1 MLKKAQSMDKYGD
14 AAVLEMYMKVLPE
27 IVRGVAE
34 PLGRVDKITVI
45 GGDKS
50 LGTTKITAQVAE
62 ILAQVP
68 DVVKSLT
75 GADIKK
81 FLKDKLSDESKP
93 AK

>member
-1 MLKKAQSMDKYGD
+1 MDKYGD

-27 IVRGVAE
+27 VVRGMAE
-34 PLGRVDKITVI
+34 PLSKVDKIVVV

-50 LGTTKITAQVAE
+50 LGTTRVTAQMAE

-68 DVVKSLT
+68 DVVQSLT

-81 FLKDKLSDESKP
+81 FLKDKLSPENKP